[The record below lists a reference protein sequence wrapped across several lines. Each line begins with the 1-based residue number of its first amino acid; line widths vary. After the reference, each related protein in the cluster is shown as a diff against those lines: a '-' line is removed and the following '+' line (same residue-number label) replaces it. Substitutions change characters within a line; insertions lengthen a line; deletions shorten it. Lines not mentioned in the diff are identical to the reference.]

1 MDVRTCRIVGLKGS
15 GDNSVYFPTIQSRT
29 LLDSFT
35 NHLKRKMSMI
45 PCYVRNQFAG
55 NSDFEAW
62 SRGWEPSKICPPVK
76 WTNNCNR
83 AIVETLNEDFIP
95 EFEDKIA
102 GSGGREDAFIQCIL
116 RHGHGARSWWRVC
129 QECGNGEI
137 PHNLESELS
146 VRLSQGDNSLINM
159 FHSTSSQTGIQI
171 DII

>member
-62 SRGWEPSKICPPVK
+62 SRGWEPSNICPQVK

-116 RHGHGARSWWRVC
+116 SMSRMWEWRNSTQFGVRI
-129 QECGNGEI
+129 ECD
-137 PHNLESELS
+137 
-146 VRLSQGDNSLINM
+146 VV
-159 FHSTSSQTGIQI
+159 TGWQQSY
-171 DII
+171 

>member
-55 NSDFEAW
+55 NSDFEAR
-62 SRGWEPSKICPPVK
+62 SRGWEPSNICPPVK

-116 RHGHGARSWWRVC
+116 RHGHGVGDEYVKNVGMEKFHTIWSQNWVWGCHRVTTVLLTC
-129 QECGNGEI
+129 Y
-137 PHNLESELS
+137 
-146 VRLSQGDNSLINM
+146 
-159 FHSTSSQTGIQI
+159 IQHHLKLGYK
-171 DII
+171 